1 MAYFGN
7 NACERWCN
15 FDGSGSVNI
24 RDSYQV
30 SSITD
35 NSSGYY
41 TVNLTSAMAD
51 ANGAAFVNSSRG
63 TPNGDMVDHEE
74 CYINSASTIQV
85 TSYNGGF
92 QDAAYIYV
100 GLFR

>member
-1 MAYFGN
+1 
-7 NACERWCN
+7 
-15 FDGSGSVNI
+15 
-24 RDSYQV
+24 
-30 SSITD
+30 
-35 NSSGYY
+35 
-41 TVNLTSAMAD
+41 MAD
-51 ANGAAFVNSSRG
+51 ANGAAFVNSSKG

-85 TSYNGGF
+85 SSYNGGF